1 MSSAVQAPSL
11 PAGYTHRPASLDD
24 VELIGALIG
33 RSEAA
38 LGLREEDST
47 SFLRWAMALPY
58 VELERDSLI
67 VESEGEAAGFG
78 GVVRD
83 PAAVGSSLDWF
94 GVVDPAHLGRSLGDG
109 IVRWALAVAS
119 MRDPEEGPFVVRANI
134 PAPDASA
141 HALLARH
148 GLTHVRTMWT
158 MHREVAG
165 AEAAAPPAG
174 VTIRRFETGRD
185 ERTFWEVSEASFEGH
200 YGHVPSPFESW
211 EGEWYRS
218 DDWDPDR
225 VLLAERDG
233 AVVGE
238 LAWVGSGADGYIA
251 SVGVLEAHRGRGIA
265 RALLRTAFVD
275 IAGAGLTSAT
285 LSVDTENAT
294 GAVGLYRSAGM
305 DVVRESH
312 IFERAER

>member
-1 MSSAVQAPSL
+1 VSSAVQAPSL
-11 PAGYTHRPASLDD
+11 PAGYTQRPATLDD
-24 VELIGALIG
+24 VELIGALLQ

-38 LGLREEDST
+38 LGLREEDAT
-47 SFLRWAMALPY
+47 AFLRWAMALPY
-58 VELERDSLI
+58 VELERDSVL
-67 VESEGEAAGFG
+67 VQRDGEPAAFG
-78 GVVRD
+78 GVMRD

-94 GVVDPAHLGRSLGDG
+94 GVVDPAHLGRSLGDR

-119 MRDPEEGPFVVRANI
+119 MREPEEGPFAVRSNI
-134 PAPDASA
+134 PAADAAA
-141 HALLARH
+141 HDLLVRH

-158 MHREVAG
+158 MHREAAG

-174 VTIRRFETGRD
+174 VSIRRFETGRD
-185 ERTFWEVSEASFEGH
+185 ERTFWEVSEAAFEGH

-218 DDWDPDR
+218 DDWDPDQ

-233 AVVGE
+233 VVVGS

-265 RALLRTAFVD
+265 SALLRTAFVD
-275 IAGAGLTSAT
+275 IAAAGFTSAT

-312 IFERAER
+312 IFERARP